1 MSKRFFWYDF
11 ESTGID
17 PRRDRPVQVAG
28 LATNAELEE
37 VGEPLCID
45 ARLPTDVLP
54 HPQACLVTGIT
65 PQRLANGLPEAE
77 FIQRLHEQMMQPG
90 TCSVGYNNLR
100 FDDEMT
106 RFSLYRN
113 FHDPYAREWQGGNSR
128 WDLLD
133 ALRAAHALRPEGI
146 EWPQVDGF
154 TSLRLELLTA
164 ANGIDHGQAHDALAD
179 VRATIAMARLLKR
192 AQPRLFDYLLGLR
205 DKRRVAEYIDLQQ
218 VRPLVHVSGRF
229 GRERSGLSLVLP
241 LGWHPVNRNAVIV
254 YDLAADPAA
263 LTDLPPEQIRERLY
277 TRIEDLPAGQQRPG
291 LKLVHI
297 NKCPVL
303 ADTKVLLPADIERLQ
318 LDMPLLSARAEELA
332 RWREQGQAVLAE
344 IYREQPGGD
353 SAEQDA
359 EVQLY
364 DGFLSDADRRLMT
377 AIREADGAALG
388 AMRWPLRDQRLVD
401 MLPRYRAR
409 NFPDS
414 LNAEEQ
420 QQWLA
425 WCAARLSG
433 AAPGAPVTLP
443 VFLQE
448 IDALLPTL
456 DAAQQALL
464 QSWRAYGVQQAQ
476 LLGIQQTAG

>member
-1 MSKRFFWYDF
+1 
-11 ESTGID
+11 
-17 PRRDRPVQVAG
+17 
-28 LATNAELEE
+28 
-37 VGEPLCID
+37 
-45 ARLPTDVLP
+45 
-54 HPQACLVTGIT
+54 
-65 PQRLANGLPEAE
+65 
-77 FIQRLHEQMMQPG
+77 
-90 TCSVGYNNLR
+90 
-100 FDDEMT
+100 
-106 RFSLYRN
+106 
-113 FHDPYAREWQGGNSR
+113 
-128 WDLLD
+128 
-133 ALRAAHALRPEGI
+133 
-146 EWPQVDGF
+146 
-154 TSLRLELLTA
+154 
-164 ANGIDHGQAHDALAD
+164 
-179 VRATIAMARLLKR
+179 
-192 AQPRLFDYLLGLR
+192 
-205 DKRRVAEYIDLQQ
+205 
-218 VRPLVHVSGRF
+218 
-229 GRERSGLSLVLP
+229 VLP

-263 LTDLPPEQIRERLY
+263 LTDMAPEQVRERLY
-277 TRIEDLPAGQQRPG
+277 TRTEDLPEGQVRPG

-318 LDMPLLSARAEELA
+318 LDMPLLLARAEQLA
-332 RWREQGQAVLAE
+332 HWREQGQGTLAE
-344 IYREQPGGD
+344 IYREQPGAD

-414 LNAEEQ
+414 LNAEER

-448 IDALLPTL
+448 IDVLLPTL

-464 QSWRAYGVQQAQ
+464 ASWRAYGLEQAA
-476 LLGIQQTAG
+476 LLGIATA

>member
-45 ARLPTDVLP
+45 ARLPSDVLP

-146 EWPQVDGF
+146 EWPQVEGF

-205 DKRRVAEYIDLQQ
+205 DKRRVAEFIELQQ

-229 GRERSGLSLVLP
+229 GRERSGLSLVP

-263 LTDLPPEQIRERLY
+263 LTDMAPEQVRERLY
-277 TRIEDLPAGQQRPG
+277 TRTEDLPEGQVRPG

-318 LDMPLLSARAEELA
+318 LDMPLLLARAEQLA
-332 RWREQGQAVLAE
+332 HWREQGQGTLAE
-344 IYREQPGGD
+344 IYREQPGAD

-414 LNAEEQ
+414 LNAEER

-448 IDALLPTL
+448 IDVLLPTL

-464 QSWRAYGVQQAQ
+464 QSWRAYGVQQAA
-476 LLGIQQTAG
+476 LLGIATA